1 MDAEETAGVIR
12 APPVPAVAI
21 RRVVAAV
28 FRNLHIFTEGCART
42 VEEHLRT
49 SGKSLYDGRTS
60 FFDLLMLVFP
70 RDKPLASSRAGFQS
84 NMRAVF
90 GALLMSWAATCER
103 WCAEY
108 EELRT
113 IQQSPDRVSAY
124 AVARS
129 SAFRSEAKS
138 ASAGNY
144 SLGAKGKAGADL
156 RAVLVEAHNA
166 DIPSGDLLVKLT
178 LQILN
183 MRPLVWHRELTPT
196 ATLLDPVPWEP
207 SAVDIID
214 TIKYEDYFSFLYRDI
229 VAEFKDKDNGQLA
242 PMPSLSALSAV
253 VYVDGTGM
261 TARSVF
267 TTAIEQLA
275 AESRAMYPSDKPR
288 NRRGVC
294 PTGTDYVV
302 MYNGGVVNAR
312 VTDMGLDAAI
322 RAAIRKYGPIEGVS
336 IVCNATKVQFD
347 AVALDET
354 ALWP

>member
-1 MDAEETAGVIR
+1 MDAEETAGVVR

-28 FRNLHIFTEGCART
+28 FRNLHEYTESCART
-42 VEEHLRT
+42 VEEHLKT

-70 RDKPLASSRAGFQS
+70 RDKPLASSRAGFESQ
-84 NMRAVF
+84 MHAIV

-129 SAFRSEAKS
+129 SAFRNEANS
-138 ASAGNY
+138 ALADKY
-144 SLGAKGKAGADL
+144 FLGAKGKAGADL
-156 RAVLVEAHNA
+156 RAILVEAYNA
-166 DIPSGDLLVKLT
+166 NIPSGDSLVKLT

-207 SAVDIID
+207 SAVGTKTFTDP
-214 TIKYEDYFSFLYRDI
+214 FSFLYRDI
-229 VAEFKDKDNGQLA
+229 VADFKDKDNGQFS

-275 AESRAMYPSDKPR
+275 AESKAMYPSDKPR

-302 MYNGGVVNAR
+302 MYNGGAVNEH
-312 VTDMGLDAAI
+312 VTDKGLDAAI
-322 RAAIRKYGPIEGVS
+322 RAAVRKYGPIEGVS
-336 IVCNATKVQFD
+336 IICAATKVKFD